1 MNIVAHHVVADVK
14 IMIGTNEKEVN
25 FKDVYTRKM
34 DREYNAILFKGVEST
49 TNSKGETDFK
59 IIPTNIHEAND
70 LLIVSIT
77 NITKL
82 ELDEMSIKD
91 YDTVL
96 EMAQALKTPS
106 K

>member
-1 MNIVAHHVVADVK
+1 MADLK
-14 IMIGTNEKEVN
+14 ITIGTNEKDVE
-25 FKDVYTRKM
+25 FKAVYTRKM
-34 DREYNAILFKGVEST
+34 DREYNAILFRDVESN

-59 IIPTNIHEAND
+59 INPTNIHEAND

-77 NITKL
+77 NISKA

-91 YDTVL
+91 YNTVL